1 MCRACS
7 ETPDGL
13 GRRCPAREEGFTP
26 TESSQ
31 RNRIRSLKNAR
42 DKVAAGDPQGAADAL
57 VYAQAAQRDLDG
69 GHPIADG
76 SPADGVDPHRDFIV
90 SPSSLDK
97 AMGQI
102 DVINGRRQADGLP
115 RLNAAVSRET
125 RPLKEDPLMAWEQ
138 VTVRVSGGTPEEL
151 QDLNLGRGIEHSEEQ
166 VVDTKAVLEASCAAV
181 RLNDGLYVSRAE
193 GGASSTPARVEAY
206 LNDRPGGPMRGA
218 MAPTKEDKSTAVKVR
233 MWVRTQQ
240 PTSDYARAV
249 RHAVGEHHMPMRDV
263 GTASSAIAGY
273 MRHEEE
279 VAKARAEGTP
289 LPGDNARGNAPAAQV
304 TRTPGVSQWLGN
316 KGDNIVMPARVE
328 AVHEVFYENRPS
340 SHPHM
345 LYIFRTPDGHMV
357 RWMASRTQGLR
368 ANDQVT
374 LAGSVKAHSTFLG
387 EKQTELNY
395 CRVNIHDNA

>member
-1 MCRACS
+1 MCRACN

-42 DKVAAGDPQGAADAL
+42 ESLAADDPQGAADAL
-57 VYAQAAQRDLDG
+57 VHARAAQRDLDG
-69 GHPIADG
+69 GHLATDG
-76 SPADGVDPHRDFIV
+76 APVDLEDPHHDFIV

-97 AMGQI
+97 AMGKI
-102 DVINGRRQADGLP
+102 DVINGHREANGLP
-115 RLNAAVSRET
+115 RLTTAVSRQT
-125 RPLKEDPLMAWEQ
+125 RPASDDPLMAWEQ
-138 VTVRVSGGTPEEL
+138 VTVRVSGGAADEMR
-151 QDLNLGRGIEHSEEQ
+151 DLSLGRDIGASEEK
-166 VVDTKAVLEASCAAV
+166 VANTKAVLEASCAAV
-181 RLNDGLYVSRAE
+181 RLNEGSYMSRGE

-206 LNDRPGGPMRGA
+206 LTDRPGGPMRGA
-218 MAPTKEDKSTAVKVR
+218 MAPTKEDKSMAVKVR

-263 GTASSAIAGY
+263 GTASSAVAGY
-273 MRHEEE
+273 LRHEEE
-279 VAKARAEGTP
+279 VGKAREQGTA
-289 LPGDNARGNAPAAQV
+289 LPGDNAQGTAPV
-304 TRTPGVSQWLGN
+304 EKITRTPGVSQWLGN
-316 KGDNIVMPARVE
+316 VGEKVVMPARVE

-340 SHPHM
+340 EYPHM

-368 ANDQVT
+368 GDDQVT
-374 LAGSVKAHSTFLG
+374 LAGVVKGHSTFRG
-387 EKQTELNY
+387 ERQTEMNY
-395 CRVNIHDNA
+395 CKVNIHNNA